1 MRTRSLTVIAT
12 AAIVAVGAGGAY
24 AANRDEMV
32 SPTVK
37 PAVKPHTIVTH
48 QAPKILNAPRQH
60 DCPFHNNAST
70 PAV

>member
-24 AANRDEMV
+24 AANQSETV

-37 PAVKPHTIVTH
+37 PAVKPHKLVKHKAPAIV
-48 QAPKILNAPRQH
+48 NAPRQH
-60 DCPFHNNAST
+60 DCDHQNANL